1 MKGTIDLLFDVANE
15 NGKPQ
20 KNVAVK
26 NNAPFGS
33 CISKINN
40 TLTDNAED
48 PDTVMPM
55 YNLLEC
61 SQNHSMTSG
70 SLWNYY
76 RDEIGNVDNYASD
89 GKSFKYKRKTVGK
102 TPERPETPERPLKSP
117 ETTLND
123 EVTIPLKCL
132 CNFGDFLIYY

>member
-70 SLWNYY
+70 SCQ
-76 RDEIGNVDNYASD
+76 
-89 GKSFKYKRKTVGK
+89 
-102 TPERPETPERPLKSP
+102 P
-117 ETTLND
+117 TLNY
-123 EVTIPLKCL
+123 EVTIPLKYL
-132 CNFGDFLIYY
+132 CSFGYFLIYY

>member
-20 KNVAVK
+20 KKVAVK

-76 RDEIGNVDNYASD
+76 RDEIDNVDNYASD

-102 TPERPETPERPLKSP
+102 TPERPSKPS
-117 ETTLND
+117 ETTLNY
-123 EVTIPLKCL
+123 EVTISLKYL
-132 CNFGDFLIYY
+132 CNFGAFLIYY